1 MKRSTYIKPDET
13 VKVSKALMIA
23 LAKDLQEL
31 HDLQVYNVYYWPAA
45 KEVISQFY
53 ERPVD

>member
-1 MKRSTYIKPDET
+1 MKRSTYIKKPKT
-13 VKVSKALMIA
+13 VRVSEDLMIA

-31 HDLQVYNVYYWPAA
+31 HDRQIYNVYYWPAA
-45 KEVISQFY
+45 KEVIAQFY